1 MNGVCWNYVK
11 MPNDVDGFV
20 PEDIFESQDDPL
32 RFDKKIKF
40 VQAKHKVSNMS
51 WFDKLKIKP
60 HTKARFGIP
69 L

>member
-1 MNGVCWNYVK
+1 MK